1 MTYIIAID
9 GPSGSGKSTISK
21 KLSKILDIEYL
32 NTGSM
37 YRAVTLYFLENGLDE
52 NSLNEEILEALSN
65 IRLDFKNNEIY
76 LNDKNVENKIRTDSI
91 NENVSWVS
99 ANEDV
104 RKSLV
109 DMQRQI
115 ANDKSFILDGRDIGT
130 VVFPNAKYKF
140 YLTADPHQRAIR
152 RFEQKESNLT
162 IEEIE
167 QAIIDRDLYDSTRE
181 VSPLMKASDAIEVD
195 TSSSTIGE
203 TIKEIMSYM
212 GEGNVL

>member
-21 KLSKILDIEYL
+21 KLSKILGIEYL

-37 YRAVTLYFLENGLDE
+37 YRAVTLYFLENSLDE